1 MDLKAAAGVPRADLD
16 PALAED
22 GVDEV
27 LGIVVPRWAHT
38 EPLVSAEAL
47 VAVADTGTG
56 REWEVR
62 VVRGAVTVTAHRS
75 GGADAE
81 LTGAGTQLLLHLWGR
96 PADVRVEGD
105 AAAEALLRGR

>member
-1 MDLKAAAGVPRADLD
+1 
-16 PALAED
+16 
-22 GVDEV
+22 
-27 LGIVVPRWAHT
+27 
-38 EPLVSAEAL
+38 
-47 VAVADTGTG
+47 
-56 REWEVR
+56 
-62 VVRGAVTVTAHRS
+62 VTVTAHRS